1 VSSTGSDANGCTRGQ
16 PCLTFNGALAKTAAG
31 GEINCIDS
39 ADYGLTTINKSITID
54 CLASVGLIS
63 TGGSTT
69 ALSIAANAGS
79 DTVTIRNLSIRG
91 AAGYNGYAILISGAS
106 AVHIDNV
113 TISNAQVCV
122 NGFGQNQNL
131 NVTIQHSTLTQCSNG
146 VVVTTS
152 SPALTTINLDD
163 VTIRNGGFAL
173 SLGASDRSVVRNS
186 NLSSNQSAVAIGGP
200 AVIRIERSTLSFNV
214 NLFDLSNCFSCGA
227 EVDERDN
234 ILFGNGGV
242 YTSVS
247 PLVTRQGKGTEVPLY
262 R

>member
-1 VSSTGSDANGCTRGQ
+1 
-16 PCLTFNGALAKTAAG
+16 LAKTVAG

-146 VVVTTS
+146 VVVTTN